1 MLTRSIV
8 FLLSALAVTTAQ
20 AAAGDPVLR
29 AFGIEAYAL
38 GQPDAF
44 YVGRDRFN
52 NGDTLSGMVYT
63 GAGGATTPGTY
74 RPFTFP
80 AGAEASG
87 PATDFLGTLYGVG
100 SLTFSAAGATL
111 SNSNLTPAGYDSYY
125 YNLATQFVDPRA
137 GNAPAGAAFQGLLQ
151 NSNGFNLFTLWNFSI
166 PVAGANYAMRV
177 QGGSAPGTTAYSDQ
191 LELRV
196 ATNLAGVTSVDLTR
210 GSFDGINTFS
220 RTVLASASLSSA
232 YSGNLSDVDFIELI
246 LDRAPP
252 SNGGNAPVLASF
264 QLLDALADSNGDL
277 LRLGQRVVLDAA
289 PLIYND
295 STIAQPNIRANFNVA
310 ISPVPEPSQYA
321 LLGFGLLTLT
331 IAMKRRA

>member
-1 MLTRSIV
+1 
-8 FLLSALAVTTAQ
+8 
-20 AAAGDPVLR
+20 
-29 AFGIEAYAL
+29 
-38 GQPDAF
+38 
-44 YVGRDRFN
+44 
-52 NGDTLSGMVYT
+52 
-63 GAGGATTPGTY
+63 
-74 RPFTFP
+74 
-80 AGAEASG
+80 
-87 PATDFLGTLYGVG
+87 
-100 SLTFSAAGATL
+100 
-111 SNSNLTPAGYDSYY
+111 
-125 YNLATQFVDPRA
+125 
-137 GNAPAGAAFQGLLQ
+137 
-151 NSNGFNLFTLWNFSI
+151 
-166 PVAGANYAMRV
+166 MRV